1 MVRKGALALTT
12 LFTCMATLSATPA
25 HAAAATETQSPP
37 AAVVL
42 RAEPAEGPRPAVR
55 LTAVTESLATP
66 TYRVVAGD
74 TLSAIAARFC
84 GSSAAYPALAA
95 ASGVANAD
103 RIWPGD
109 RILLVCTGKPAAP
122 RPAVAAVAPAPA
134 PVATSSSAA
143 DRAVAFALR
152 QVGKW
157 YAWGTAGPNTY
168 DCSGLAMAAYA
179 SVGIRLPHNAAEQ
192 SHYGRYVSRSDL
204 RPGDLVFPYSSLGHV
219 VIYIGNGQIVE
230 APHSGAKV
238 SVRALY
244 GFYTARR
251 YV

>member
-1 MVRKGALALTT
+1 MIRKGALALTA
-12 LFTCMATLSATPA
+12 LFTCMATLSATPV

-55 LTAVTESLATP
+55 PVAVTESLTTP

-95 ASGVANAD
+95 ASGIGNPD

-109 RILLVCTGKPAAP
+109 RIVLVCTGKPAAP
-122 RPAVAAVAPAPA
+122 RPSVAAVAPAPA
-134 PVATSSSAA
+134 PASSSAA

-157 YAWGTAGPNTY
+157 YRWGTAGPNTY

-204 RPGDLVFPYSSLGHV
+204 RPGDLVFPYSGLGHV
-219 VIYIGNGQIVE
+219 VMYIGNGQIVE

-238 SVRALY
+238 SIRALY

>member
-1 MVRKGALALTT
+1 
-12 LFTCMATLSATPA
+12 
-25 HAAAATETQSPP
+25 
-37 AAVVL
+37 
-42 RAEPAEGPRPAVR
+42 
-55 LTAVTESLATP
+55 
-66 TYRVVAGD
+66 VAGD

-109 RILLVCTGKPAAP
+109 RILLACTGKPAAS
-122 RPAVAAVAPAPA
+122 RPAVAAVAPAPTPA
-134 PVATSSSAA
+134 SSSAA

-157 YAWGTAGPNTY
+157 YRWGTAGPNTY

-192 SHYGRYVSRSDL
+192 SHYGRYVSRGDL
-204 RPGDLVFPYSSLGHV
+204 RPGDLVFPYSGLGHV